1 MRPKSEDN
9 SAMQE
14 QKEAERLRDEFFE
27 QQLRIFYKSMI
38 ERLNTSSLDKI
49 AKKSKQFCEQINKV
63 QNELILSKNK
73 NTLEE

>member
-1 MRPKSEDN
+1 
-9 SAMQE
+9 MQE

-38 ERLNTSSLDKI
+38 ERLNASSLDKI

-63 QNELILSKNK
+63 QNELILGKNK
-73 NTLEE
+73 NTLDE